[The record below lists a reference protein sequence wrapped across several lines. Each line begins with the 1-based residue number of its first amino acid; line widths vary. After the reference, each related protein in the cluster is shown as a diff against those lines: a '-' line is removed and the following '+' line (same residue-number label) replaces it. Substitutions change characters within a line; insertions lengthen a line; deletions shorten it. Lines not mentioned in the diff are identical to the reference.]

1 MKAPEGRGGGQP
13 SQPLG
18 FWDIRGVG
26 QAEAHGAGQGGGP
39 GAEPRALT
47 SSFSSRCRSHSCS
60 YMRFPTPVLSRVE
73 MICSCVSLLSMMLYS
88 SIKHR
93 ICRDRDERHHRL
105 GPRAGLLRKGW
116 GGPTLSLSREP
127 HAPVEGRCRGAL
139 RSEVLSSP
147 RPLHDAGGSPAPA
160 PPPCHRHAWQHLA
173 NSAQHN
179 VAGPGGWGSL
189 RDRPPSLPSAFQ
201 LLDALPANR

>member
-1 MKAPEGRGGGQP
+1 MKATEGRGAVSPAGPWG
-13 SQPLG
+13 SGTLEELG
-18 FWDIRGVG
+18 
-26 QAEAHGAGQGGGP
+26 GGGP
-39 GAEPRALT
+39 GAGRRPGGGAEPNALT

-93 ICRDRDERHHRL
+93 ICRDREERHHRL

-116 GGPTLSLSREP
+116 GSPTLSLSREP
-127 HAPVEGRCRGAL
+127 RAPAEGRGRGAL

-147 RPLHDAGGSPAPA
+147 RPLHDAGGSPAPVPLRVMGMPGSTWPTA
-160 PPPCHRHAWQHLA
+160 HARC
-173 NSAQHN
+173 
-179 VAGPGGWGSL
+179 GWARGLGEPERRTTLSPL
-189 RDRPPSLPSAFQ
+189 GFPIA
-201 LLDALPANR
+201 